1 MNLGFGNKKKP
12 PASPSSKCFKQA
24 VLCGAVS
31 LFCLI
36 NIRMMWFFFLFFTGM
51 TVFNG
56 YYFVKYSKREEEA
69 VKKQK
74 ELYGETGEEDEYD
87 ESSDTD
93 STKARPS
100 FLANHKANDMQRQE
114 QYNRFLNDLENQ
126 LGDFDIDTV
135 DEEQK

>member
-12 PASPSSKCFKQA
+12 PASPSSKCLKQA
-24 VLCGAVS
+24 VLCGVAS

-36 NIRMMWFFFLFFTGM
+36 CGKTMWVFFLFFAGM

-74 ELYGETGEEDEYD
+74 ELYGESDEEDEDD
-87 ESSDTD
+87 ELDTD
-93 STKARPS
+93 NAKARPS
-100 FLANHKANDMQRQE
+100 FLAAHKANDIQRQE
-114 QYNRFLNDLENQ
+114 QYNRFLNDIENQ
-126 LGDFDIDTV
+126 LGDFDIDAV
-135 DEEQK
+135 DKEQK